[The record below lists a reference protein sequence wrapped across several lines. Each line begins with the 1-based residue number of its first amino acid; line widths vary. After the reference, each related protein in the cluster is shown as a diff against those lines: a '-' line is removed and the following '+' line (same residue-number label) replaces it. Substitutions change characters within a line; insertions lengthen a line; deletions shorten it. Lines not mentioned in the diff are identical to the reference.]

1 MKLKLAALMTPHRFE
16 DSIQWR
22 LTRDGLLIDGELA
35 PRGTGGPP
43 RTVRRIW
50 EEFGN
55 HIADAAKEFDVPV
68 ELILSTIATELR
80 GNPSA
85 ERAEPGFIS
94 YEETPHRVSL
104 GLMQTLIS
112 TARQALKDKSIDAEA
127 LRDPETAIRAGTAYI
142 AQQGKVTDFD
152 PPKVACAYNA
162 GNLFHQTGL
171 ANRWRMRQFP
181 IGTGAHADRFVAW
194 FNDCF
199 IFFDDPAQ
207 APRPSFVRAL
217 DGMEEDG

>member
-1 MKLKLAALMTPHRFE
+1 MKLKLAALTALHGFE
-16 DSIQWR
+16 DGVRWQ
-22 LTRDGLLIDGELA
+22 LTRDGILVEGEVA

-43 RTVRRIW
+43 RTIRRIW
-50 EEFGN
+50 EQFDDP
-55 HIADAAKEFDVPV
+55 IAAAAEEFDVPV
-68 ELILSTIATELR
+68 ELILATIATESR
-80 GNPSA
+80 GNPTA

-94 YEETPHRVSL
+94 YDETPHRVSL

-112 TARQALKDKSIDAEA
+112 TARQALKKNSIDAAA
-127 LRDPETAIRAGTAYI
+127 LREPETAIRAGTAYI
-142 AQQGKVTDFD
+142 AQQSKVTAFD

-162 GNLFHQTGL
+162 GNLFHQTGS

-199 IFFDDPAQ
+199 ILFDDSDA
-207 APRPSFVRAL
+207 APRPSFVHAL
-217 DGMEEDG
+217 ASAEAEV